1 MPHENKILLSL
12 LQDMMKAMR
21 EHKIN
26 LMERESVKKIID
38 ENTQGEHIEAI
49 LSIDEK
55 LMIDQREE

>member
-38 ENTQGEHIEAI
+38 ENT
-49 LSIDEK
+49 
-55 LMIDQREE
+55 